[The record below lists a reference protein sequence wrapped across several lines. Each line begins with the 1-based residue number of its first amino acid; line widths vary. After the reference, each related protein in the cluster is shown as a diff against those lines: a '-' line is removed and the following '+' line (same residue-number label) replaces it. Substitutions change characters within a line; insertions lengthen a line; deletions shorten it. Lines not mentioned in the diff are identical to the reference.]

1 MSALP
6 EPAPALLETRHVS
19 KHYAAGKGVLQ
30 ALGRGTPEVLR
41 AVDDVSVRIERGETL
56 GLVGESGSGKSTL
69 GRLVL
74 QLEPPTAGDILYDG
88 QSVLGRRARETRELR
103 KRIQVVFQDPYSSL
117 NPTMT
122 VRQTL
127 EEVLKVHKL
136 APRAGRR
143 DRVEELLETVGLA
156 PGSADRKPHQFSGG
170 QRQRIGI
177 ARALAVEPEFIIA
190 DEAVSALDV
199 SVQAQVLNLMVRL
212 QDQLGLTYLFIAHNL
227 AVMRHISRNVAV
239 MYLGRIVEHSPTADL
254 FREPLHPYT
263 QALMKAA
270 PAPIARRKSIQPA
283 LTGDMPNPI
292 SPPTGCHFH
301 PRCPHAMDVC
311 RVTYPATRIVGGH
324 RSVACHL
331 YPDAESPKTST

>member
-1 MSALP
+1 MA
-6 EPAPALLETRHVS
+6 EPAPALLETRNVS
-19 KHYAAGKGVLQ
+19 KHYSAGAGVAK
-30 ALGRGTPEVLR
+30 ALGRRPAEVLR
-41 AVDDVSVRIERGETL
+41 AVDDVSLRIERGETL

-74 QLEPPTAGDILYDG
+74 QLEPPTSGDILYEG
-88 QSVLGRRARETRELR
+88 RSVLGRRARETRELR

-127 EEVLKVHKL
+127 EEVLKVHRL
-136 APRAGRR
+136 ASKESRR
-143 DRVEELLETVGLA
+143 ERVEELLDTVGLA
-156 PGSADRKPHQFSGG
+156 PGAADRKPHQFSGG
-170 QRQRIGI
+170 QRQRVGI
-177 ARALAVEPEFIIA
+177 ARALAVEPEFIVA

-199 SVQAQVLNLMVRL
+199 SVQAQVLNLMVKL
-212 QDQLGLTYLFIAHNL
+212 QDELGLTYLFIAHNL

-270 PAPIARRKSIQPA
+270 PAPVARRKSITPA

-292 SPPTGCHFH
+292 SPPSGCHFH

-311 RVTYPATRIVGGH
+311 RAVYPATRLVQG
-324 RSVACHL
+324 RPVACHL
-331 YPDAESPKTST
+331 YPETGPPTPGT

>member
-1 MSALP
+1 M
-6 EPAPALLETRHVS
+6 
-19 KHYAAGKGVLQ
+19 
-30 ALGRGTPEVLR
+30 
-41 AVDDVSVRIERGETL
+41 
-56 GLVGESGSGKSTL
+56 
-69 GRLVL
+69 
-74 QLEPPTAGDILYDG
+74 
-88 QSVLGRRARETRELR
+88 
-103 KRIQVVFQDPYSSL
+103 
-117 NPTMT
+117 
-122 VRQTL
+122 
-127 EEVLKVHKL
+127 
-136 APRAGRR
+136 
-143 DRVEELLETVGLA
+143 
-156 PGSADRKPHQFSGG
+156 
-170 QRQRIGI
+170 
-177 ARALAVEPEFIIA
+177 
-190 DEAVSALDV
+190 

-331 YPDAESPKTST
+331 YPEAEPPKTST